1 MRDQVGCAPEQ
12 VRSIWRVGANPERE
26 RQGGIVPPPL
36 RSWPLGRRSGRVAT
50 EPYPPPRPS
59 SIIGPPNAAG
69 NDTAGIG
76 LDVASQPACG
86 KAGRLA
92 QATPAH
98 RPGARS
104 GPPASRAASLA
115 SAPRPG
121 PEGPALAPRDCV
133 AYHNPAT
140 RPMQKSTKATD
151 PTHNATNIAYSTAII
166 RQPPEPPQPA
176 HDLTTHSPHRPFH
189 ARN

>member
-1 MRDQVGCAPEQ
+1 MRGSAPWKTEKMIVGLPRLLVLSVFSRFGVCHLSP
-12 VRSIWRVGANPERE
+12 SP
-26 RQGGIVPPPL
+26 
-36 RSWPLGRRSGRVAT
+36 
-50 EPYPPPRPS
+50 EPYPRPRPS

-151 PTHNATNIAYSTAII
+151 PTHNATKIAYSTAII

-176 HDLTTHSPHRPFH
+176 HHLTTHSPHRPFH